1 MRCVGQKRSCKRLTG
16 AGLAAENS
24 GELWNVRC
32 MGWTIFYSVLLVAY
46 VTGWLY
52 SLHHPNSAP
61 EIISKAS
68 GLVALLSAFA
78 TALQKSSLRVYFLFQ
93 KIAIRFFP
101 DTTSRWWFAARY
113 DGQFK
118 DDAVHRLIEHF
129 QSSQFRFPVRV
140 EREDKLQAQIEVDQ
154 TLTINMQFDSRQV
167 SEDQRDHFTVLSKVM
182 EVSYGHAKKKLDL
195 QIVPVLQAIS
205 DVLRPE
211 NSSFELD
218 VQFLG
223 RNPFFAVYISHLR
236 PDQVQDYRVVLHVD
250 GGHSTG
256 RTERV
261 EITKEK
267 VHVTARTTNAFRS
280 IAEQFVLLSPDLKLL
295 KAGH

>member
-1 MRCVGQKRSCKRLTG
+1 M
-16 AGLAAENS
+16 A
-24 GELWNVRC
+24 
-32 MGWTIFYSVLLVAY
+32 WTIFYTVLLVAY
-46 VTGWLY
+46 VVGWLY
-52 SLHHPNSAP
+52 SLHTPNSVP
-61 EIISKAS
+61 EIISKTA
-68 GLVALLSAFA
+68 GLVALLSALA

-113 DGQFK
+113 DGLFP
-118 DDAVHRLIEHF
+118 DDTVRRLIEHF
-129 QSSQFRFPVRV
+129 QSGLFRFPVKV
-140 EREDKLQAQIEVDQ
+140 EREDKVTAQIEVDQ
-154 TLTINMQFDSRQV
+154 TLTITVQFDTQHI
-167 SEDQRDHFTVLSKVM
+167 SEDQRGHFTVLSKVM
-182 EVSYGHAKKKLDL
+182 EVSYGHAKKQLDS
-195 QIVPVLQAIS
+195 QIVPVLQAIA

-223 RNPFFAVYISHLR
+223 RNPFFAVYITHLR

-250 GGHSTG
+250 GGHPSG

-267 VHVTARTTNAFRS
+267 VHVTAKTTNTFRS
-280 IAEQFVLLSPDLKLL
+280 MAEQFVLLSPDLKLL
-295 KAGH
+295 KAGR